1 MVPELSPER
10 KLAAAIVRLAWED
23 TFSKPETKNALQTV
37 ANRKRREEA
46 IQWILH
52 DRGFV
57 YWCEMSAMNVQ
68 AVRAR
73 VVEELTRREL
83 NLNLSSAR

>member
-57 YWCEMSAMNVQ
+57 YWCEMSAMNVR

-73 VVEELTRREL
+73 FVEELTRREL
-83 NLNLSSAR
+83 NSIHSSAR